1 MAKTRINCPNC
12 RQPIVADIEQL
23 FDVGVEPSAKQSL
36 LSGLTNV
43 AQCPHCGYQGSVA
56 TPLVY
61 HDPEKELLL
70 TFFPPEMG
78 LTRDEQERLIGGLIN
93 KVVNNLPQEKR
104 KGYLLRPQTMLTFQ
118 GMLERILE
126 ADGITREMIQA
137 QQTKLNLLQR
147 LLNASEESRIEM
159 ARNEDELIDA
169 EFFGLLS
176 RLLETSMASNDR
188 ETAQALAELQKSILP
203 ETTFGRQLQEQTQEV
218 EAALSSLQEIGQDL
232 TRDKLLDLVIKAPND
247 TRVSAFVSLA
257 RPVMDYTFFQI
268 LSERIDRAR
277 GDGRTRLIQLRE
289 RLLDL
294 TRQVDQQLEARAA
307 QSRQLLD
314 NILQAEDVSAAAAQY
329 LPAFDDFFIQE
340 LNTALEA
347 ARGQGD
353 LEKINDLQ
361 RVVQVIQEASSAPP
375 EIAFIEELLDAPDET
390 TRQKILEDN
399 QDMITPEFLD
409 TLTGLVARVEGG
421 SQDQELVANL
431 KAVHRQ
437 SMRYSMQMKFKGQ

>member
-23 FDVGVEPSAKQSL
+23 FDVGVEPSAKQRL

-169 EFFGLLS
+169 EFFGMLS

-268 LSERIDRAR
+268 LSDRIDRAR

-314 NILQAEDVSAAAAQY
+314 NILQAEDVSLAAAQY

-353 LEKINDLQ
+353 LKKINDLQ

>member
-268 LSERIDRAR
+268 LSDRIDRAR

-353 LEKINDLQ
+353 LKKINDLQ
-361 RVVQVIQEASSAPP
+361 RVVQVIQEASTAPP

>member
-23 FDVGVEPSAKQSL
+23 FDVGVEPSAKQRL

-169 EFFGLLS
+169 EFFGMLS

-268 LSERIDRAR
+268 LSDRIDRAR

>member
-1 MAKTRINCPNC
+1 MAKTRIDCPNC

-169 EFFGLLS
+169 EFFGMLS

-268 LSERIDRAR
+268 LSDRIDRAR

>member
-268 LSERIDRAR
+268 LSDRIDRAR

>member
-169 EFFGLLS
+169 EFFGMLS

-268 LSERIDRAR
+268 LSDRIDRAR

>member
-169 EFFGLLS
+169 EFFGMLS

-268 LSERIDRAR
+268 LSDRIDRAR

-314 NILQAEDVSAAAAQY
+314 NILQAEDVSLAAAQY

>member
-61 HDPEKELLL
+61 HDPEKDLLL

-169 EFFGLLS
+169 EFFGMLS

-268 LSERIDRAR
+268 LSDRIDRAR

>member
-1 MAKTRINCPNC
+1 KTRINCPNC

-23 FDVGVEPSAKQSL
+23 FDVGVEPSAKQRL

-169 EFFGLLS
+169 EFFGMLS

-268 LSERIDRAR
+268 LSDRIDRAR

>member
-56 TPLVY
+56 IPLVY

-257 RPVMDYTFFQI
+257 RPVMDYSFFQI
-268 LSERIDRAR
+268 LSDRIDRAR

-353 LEKINDLQ
+353 LKKINDLQ
-361 RVVQVIQEASSAPP
+361 RVVQVIQEASTAPP

>member
-314 NILQAEDVSAAAAQY
+314 KILQAEDVGETAAQY

>member
-23 FDVGVEPSAKQSL
+23 FDVGVEPSAKQRL

-268 LSERIDRAR
+268 LSDRIDRAR